1 MYFRQVFIQGF
12 QSHLVLMFES
22 FVQLVVPVLT
32 PRLHVIRPEA
42 LPISFEGERSSKQKK
57 YCVSVFIYFSLYSIP
72 ALLKWQSPCADPGGR
87 PSSAADVSAGQH
99 SSVSQPEGIFKSVFF
114 FWFFLFVLIT
124 KTRALSLQIKQINT
138 SLVNEVRVPLA

>member
-72 ALLKWQSPCADPGGR
+72 ALLKWQSPCAAPGGR

-114 FWFFLFVLIT
+114 FLVLIT